1 MSLLF
6 SPFSREQQRLG
17 NMIEVRFLGY
27 KTGEKEGRREVIV
40 RERKEKSG
48 KNRSDSESERVTKG
62 RKI

>member
-1 MSLLF
+1 
-6 SPFSREQQRLG
+6 
-17 NMIEVRFLGY
+17 MIEVRFLGY